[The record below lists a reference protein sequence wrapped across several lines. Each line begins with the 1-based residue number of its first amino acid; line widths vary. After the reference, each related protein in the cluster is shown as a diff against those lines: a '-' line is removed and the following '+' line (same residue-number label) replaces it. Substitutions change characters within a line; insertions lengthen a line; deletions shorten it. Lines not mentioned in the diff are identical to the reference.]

1 MLFIICSQGEGKL
14 LKKKK
19 MGQGMGEQERIL
31 VLFTPISQSQE

>member
-1 MLFIICSQGEGKL
+1 MLFIICSQWEGKL
-14 LKKKK
+14 LKKK